1 MSRTDTGSAE
11 GLVGTCETAGWNLA
25 TGNQSIPDRLAEQS
39 TDLVPGSGGP
49 GPDNRTIG
57 AIGKRE
63 ERTTGYL
70 ERLPGSRRAHDTHTG
85 WR

>member
-1 MSRTDTGSAE
+1 MTRTDTGSAE
-11 GLVGTCETAGWNLA
+11 GLVGTREAAGWNLT
-25 TGNQSIPDRLAEQS
+25 TGNRSIADCLAEQS

-57 AIGKRE
+57 AIDKRE

-70 ERLPGSRRAHDTHTG
+70 ECPPGSRRAHDTHTG